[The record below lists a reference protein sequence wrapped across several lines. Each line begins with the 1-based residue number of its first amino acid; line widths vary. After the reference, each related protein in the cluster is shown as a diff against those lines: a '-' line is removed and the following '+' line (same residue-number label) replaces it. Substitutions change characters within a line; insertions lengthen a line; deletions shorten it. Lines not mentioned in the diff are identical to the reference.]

1 MCFAFVQDRIIKSGK
16 RSSASHIYYIYY
28 NIYPEMC
35 PCNANNCL
43 MTMSFVLACGDGQTI

>member
-1 MCFAFVQDRIIKSGK
+1 MCFAVVQDRIIKSGK
-16 RSSASHIYYIYY
+16 RSSASHIYY

-43 MTMSFVLACGDGQTI
+43 MTMSLMLACGDGQTI